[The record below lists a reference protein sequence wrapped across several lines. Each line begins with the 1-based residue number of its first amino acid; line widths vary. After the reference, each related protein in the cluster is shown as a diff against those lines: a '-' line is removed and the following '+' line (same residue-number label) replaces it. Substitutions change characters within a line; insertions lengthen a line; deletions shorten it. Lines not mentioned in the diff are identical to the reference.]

1 MEVGDRYNEIPSC
14 DRPRKC
20 KRRTCARNRLEPPF
34 ARGSSSCRAEID
46 GKASRK
52 LFWATAVAKAA
63 RSRFLPGQQVWE
75 RRSRRQS
82 QKLGEPGKIPDL
94 RSTPPHPG
102 LRGPS
107 R

>member
-52 LFWATAVAKAA
+52 LFLASVVSRVA
-63 RSRFLPGQQVWE
+63 RSRFLPGQRVSELQLP
-75 RRSRRQS
+75 RQSRR
-82 QKLGEPGKIPDL
+82 LGEPGKIPDL
-94 RSTPPHPG
+94 RSTRLPPDLP
-102 LRGPS
+102 
-107 R
+107 